1 MSKLHKTGAVI
12 ETPVENKDPPAVEL
26 RAVESAPIE
35 TKIAPADRGAEGSA
49 TVTPPVSSRGLG
61 RFVIPLTAVGVV
73 LGLVAATSDRW
84 NAWQGS
90 AAVQVTDNAT
100 VRAEATKL
108 SARVSGNIKQIAVH
122 DFQHVRSGDLL
133 MEIEPADYDAL
144 VAQAEASVAAARAV
158 VDNLENQK
166 AYQRSLIAQ
175 AEAQH
180 GSALARLLETEQERE
195 RQKSLLQGK
204 VGTPQKLEQAI
215 SAYDTARAAVTAS
228 DATIDAQRRQLEVLN
243 GQEGLLIANRAAAAA
258 ALKTAQLRQGYTR
271 IIAPV
276 DGVVGERLVQEGDYV
291 NVGTQLIVVVPL
303 PDVHVIANY
312 KETQLT
318 HVAAGQPVDIT
329 VDMFPDVVLRGQVAR
344 LSPASGSTFA
354 LLPPDNATGNFTKVV
369 QRIPVRVE
377 FDAGQPMVEKLRP
390 GMSVVTRIYV
400 TGKQTPPKDQ
410 SDGN

>member
-1 MSKLHKTGAVI
+1 MSKLHRTGAGI
-12 ETPVENKDPPAVEL
+12 ETPTENKDPPAVEL
-26 RAVESAPIE
+26 RAVESAPVE
-35 TKIAPADRGAEGSA
+35 TKIAPADRGAGASA
-49 TVTPPVSSRGLG
+49 TVTPPVPSRGLG

-73 LGLVAATSDRW
+73 LGLTAATSDRW

-122 DFQHVRSGDLL
+122 DFQRVRSGDLL

-144 VAQAEASVAAARAV
+144 VAQAEANVAAARAV

-215 SAYDTARAAVTAS
+215 SAYDIARAAVTAS

-243 GQEGLLIANRAAAAA
+243 GQEGLLIANRAAAA
-258 ALKTAQLRQGYTR
+258 LKTAQLRQGYTR

-276 DGVVGERLVQEGDYV
+276 DGIVGERLVQEGGHSVDRRGAV
-291 NVGTQLIVVVPL
+291 AERARHRKLQGDAVDACGCR
-303 PDVHVIANY
+303 
-312 KETQLT
+312 
-318 HVAAGQPVDIT
+318 AAGEHHC
-329 VDMFPDVVLRGQVAR
+329 R
-344 LSPASGSTFA
+344 
-354 LLPPDNATGNFTKVV
+354 
-369 QRIPVRVE
+369 
-377 FDAGQPMVEKLRP
+377 
-390 GMSVVTRIYV
+390 YV
-400 TGKQTPPKDQ
+400 
-410 SDGN
+410 S